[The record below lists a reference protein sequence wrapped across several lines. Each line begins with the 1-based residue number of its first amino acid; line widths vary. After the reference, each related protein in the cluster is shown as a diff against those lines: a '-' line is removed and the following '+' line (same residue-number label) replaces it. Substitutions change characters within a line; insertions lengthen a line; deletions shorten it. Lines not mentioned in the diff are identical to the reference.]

1 MSTKRSQYEQLLL
14 ESNNQSKS
22 VDIRL
27 GTYSI
32 DYYEDIFS
40 PTVTAKIL
48 VMDTGDSIVGENGL
62 KQSVYNGLP
71 LRGGERLS
79 LKIAGNSPTN
89 QGLDFSKPENYL
101 YVSSISNVISQ
112 SQREIFQLHLV
123 SREAITNET
132 TRVGRKFP
140 TGSSIDTS
148 VSAIIKDYL
157 KTTRVGTIDKT
168 SNTYGFIGNLRKPF
182 TVLVSLASKS
192 VPDGGIAGFFFY
204 QTQDGFQFRAIDNLI
219 KQTPKATYTYTQVNQ
234 AEFFRNND
242 KNIID
247 YSTERNQNLLEK
259 LRLGTYASYR
269 TYYDPLTF
277 NFTPQ
282 EQAVFKADNYVNKL
296 KNLGQELEIPNGLG
310 NIPTRIM
317 THVLD
322 IGTMEKD
329 VSTKPNANPSL
340 FQSQSMMRYNVL
352 FLQTVN
358 MMVPLNTNL
367 KAGDIIEC
375 NLPKISQSDKNVFD
389 EQQSG
394 LYMIK
399 ELCHHFDLDGSYTSM
414 KLVRDTFG
422 KHGKNNK

>member
-219 KQTPKATYTYTQVNQ
+219 
-234 AEFFRNND
+234 
-242 KNIID
+242 
-247 YSTERNQNLLEK
+247 
-259 LRLGTYASYR
+259 
-269 TYYDPLTF
+269 
-277 NFTPQ
+277 
-282 EQAVFKADNYVNKL
+282 NKL
-296 KNLGQELEIPNGLG
+296 QKQLILIRKLTKQSSLEI
-310 NIPTRIM
+310 
-317 THVLD
+317 
-322 IGTMEKD
+322 
-329 VSTKPNANPSL
+329 
-340 FQSQSMMRYNVL
+340 
-352 FLQTVN
+352 
-358 MMVPLNTNL
+358 
-367 KAGDIIEC
+367 
-375 NLPKISQSDKNVFD
+375 
-389 EQQSG
+389 
-394 LYMIK
+394 MIK
-399 ELCHHFDLDGSYTSM
+399 ILLIIQLKGTKIYLRS
-414 KLVRDTFG
+414 
-422 KHGKNNK
+422 